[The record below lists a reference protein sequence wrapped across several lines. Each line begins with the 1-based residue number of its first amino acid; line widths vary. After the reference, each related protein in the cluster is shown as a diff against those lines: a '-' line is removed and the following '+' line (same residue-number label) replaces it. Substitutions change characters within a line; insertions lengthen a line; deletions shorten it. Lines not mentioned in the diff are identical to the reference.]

1 MKGLW
6 VKDLLVLK
14 RQMLAVLLTCI
25 LAICS
30 LVFFGQNG
38 IMIGMAIFSATLS
51 FINLN
56 SLTFDQQNHGLM
68 YLLTMPF
75 QKKQYV
81 IQKYLLL
88 LFATICSVLLM
99 TIITGVFSIIA
110 GWDLNILYLFTRVYG
125 VGAAFLIIIVLTT
138 QYQIKNGPEK
148 AQVAMSMIGA
158 IVAVAIGGIVALVK
172 YTEMGDKIF
181 NKIYTYYIDYGSIP
195 FLALFTIVGA
205 IVISTSCKTSI
216 KTLETMEIQ

>member
-14 RQMLAVLLTCI
+14 KQKLAVFLTCM

-51 FINLN
+51 FIALN

-68 YLLTMPF
+68 YLLTLPI
-75 QKKQYV
+75 QKKHYV

-88 LFATICSVLLM
+88 VFATLCFVVLM
-99 TIITGVFSIIA
+99 TIITGVFSEIA
-110 GWDLNILYLFTRVYG
+110 HWGLHFSYIFTRIYG
-125 VGAAFLIIIVLTT
+125 VGAAFLIIVILTA

-148 AQVAMSMIGA
+148 AQVAMSIIGA
-158 IVAVAIGGIVALVK
+158 IVAIVIGAIVTAVK
-172 YTEMGDKIF
+172 YTEWGNTIF
-181 NKIYTYYIDYGSIP
+181 NKMYTYYIDYGSLP
-195 FLALFTIVGA
+195 FVVLFTIVGI
-205 IVISTSCKTSI
+205 IVIGTSCKTSI
-216 KTLETMEIQ
+216 RTLETMEIQ